1 VGTSRLDATSPGT
14 SKQFQATPGMQNA
27 FKHLAGTRK
36 GRRPLPDAGKVLESI
51 LDGPLGVC
59 KCRLDPQRSARA
71 GRYHS
76 SSLCV
81 SLISMMW

>member
-1 VGTSRLDATSPGT
+1 VALWNIVGTSRLDATSPGT

-51 LDGPLGVC
+51 LDVIGPTTRVHFV
-59 KCRLDPQRSARA
+59 S
-71 GRYHS
+71 HS
-76 SSLCV
+76 
-81 SLISMMW
+81 